1 MAERCHRYY
10 NPDNGKVEGILD
22 MSGLRKSKNQTTDTE
37 VLNGIALQPK
47 TKTIFVT
54 GKTGINCL
62 K

>member
-22 MSGLRKSKNQTTDTE
+22 ILAWEKVKKTTDAE